1 MVMTEPGA
9 PDPIS
14 PGSPVDIPSHM
25 AVSYL
30 KERVYA
36 AFTGLAIVL
45 VMYRGSDHYNPAYA
59 FEILALGVFA
69 VVLAGFAADGIAYLA
84 VHRHFPVGD
93 DLRIIVGIATG
104 ALGTLI
110 FPLILITLAWLDV
123 LQLDTALLI
132 AAYIYL
138 ATLALI
144 GWLAV
149 RKAEIS
155 WWQKLAALVSLVLI
169 GFVVLAIQVLAHSH

>member
-1 MVMTEPGA
+1 MTEPGV

-14 PGSPVDIPSHM
+14 PADPVAIPRHM

-36 AFTGLAIVL
+36 TFTGLALVL
-45 VMYRGSDHYNPAYA
+45 VMYRGSGHHDAAYA

-84 VHRHFPVGD
+84 VHRHFPTGR
-93 DLRIIVGIATG
+93 DLRTIVGISTG
-104 ALGTLI
+104 ALGTLV
-110 FPLILITLAWLDV
+110 FPLVLITLAWLDI
-123 LQLDTALLI
+123 LELDTALLI
-132 AAYIYL
+132 SGYIYIG
-138 ATLALI
+138 TLALI

-149 RKAEIS
+149 RKAEIN
-155 WWQKLAALVSLVLI
+155 WWQKLAALFTLVLI